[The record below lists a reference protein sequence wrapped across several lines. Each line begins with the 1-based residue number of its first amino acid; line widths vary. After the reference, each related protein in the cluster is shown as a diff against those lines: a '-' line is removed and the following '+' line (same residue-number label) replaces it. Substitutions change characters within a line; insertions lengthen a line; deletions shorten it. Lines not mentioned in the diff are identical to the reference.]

1 MPSVGNGKVGA
12 HCPAGE
18 AGTEAG
24 QGDGLMDGI
33 RGGGLDVSLGVQEV
47 GRKVSQSSDR
57 TEEVLAGF
65 HEIQMADWQSPAG
78 QAYRDS
84 VSLQAVAVRRALD
97 RIREASAAVAV
108 HARAAL
114 TADRPADGGF

>member
-1 MPSVGNGKVGA
+1 VA
-12 HCPAGE
+12 QC
-18 AGTEAG
+18 
-24 QGDGLMDGI
+24 
-33 RGGGLDVSLGVQEV
+33 
-47 GRKVSQSSDR
+47 SDR

-65 HEIQMADWQSPAG
+65 HEIQLANWESPAG

-97 RIREASAAVAV
+97 RLREASAAVAA

-114 TADRPADGGF
+114 TADCSPGNRF

>member
-1 MPSVGNGKVGA
+1 MGND
-12 HCPAGE
+12 P
-18 AGTEAG
+18 
-24 QGDGLMDGI
+24 MDGI
-33 RGGGLDVSLGVQEV
+33 WGSGLGASLGVQEV
-47 GRKVSQSSDR
+47 GRKVAQCSDR

-65 HEIQMADWQSPAG
+65 HAIQLVDWESPAG

-114 TADRPADGGF
+114 TADCSADGRF

>member
-1 MPSVGNGKVGA
+1 
-12 HCPAGE
+12 
-18 AGTEAG
+18 
-24 QGDGLMDGI
+24 MDGI
-33 RGGGLDVSLGVQEV
+33 WGGGPGISLAVQEV
-47 GRKVSQSSDR
+47 GRKVARSSDR

-65 HEIQMADWQSPAG
+65 HQIQLEDWQSPAG

-108 HARAAL
+108 HAQAAL
-114 TADRPADGGF
+114 TADCPADGRF